1 MRFLQQSSQA
11 IGYFWG
17 VLGTCLGS
25 LLISPLR
32 NLVDLSNVA
41 LLYVLA
47 VVVMAVSFGRG
58 PAVVTAL
65 LASLCYA
72 YFFVPPH
79 FSLAITEG
87 QYLLAAI
94 IMLVVALVVSHLTS
108 RLKQHADFTSRK
120 SVESTKLYEL
130 TQELAGATSPDA
142 VIELTT
148 GFLAASF
155 GARQVRVYFPGEF
168 ESASGPASPALL
180 KQCIERHELLSRP
193 TSQGRFY
200 ALIPLA
206 AASSSQGVL
215 GFEVESST
223 LGSQDAVEHIETVA
237 SIVAV
242 ALERSYFAEKARQ
255 TEIKHAAEALRS
267 SILSAL
273 SHDLRTPLTAL
284 VGMAETIA
292 MGKVPVDKQQQTLEA
307 IRNQAVSISQQMT
320 NLLEMAKLSAGKF
333 KLNQAWQPVEE
344 VIGATLQQVA
354 TQWKNR
360 TVTVDLARDLP
371 PINIDAVL
379 IERVLWNLVE
389 NAIKYS
395 PADTPVEMLVKRV
408 DAEMEIAI
416 CDSGTGIASDNT
428 ETLFELFQRGKTESE
443 IPGVGLGLSIAKTI
457 VEAHGGTITARNRDG
472 CGSCFRV
479 RLPLGNPPCFE
490 EMDGPA

>member
-1 MRFLQQSSQA
+1 MKFSRQSTPS
-11 IGYFWG
+11 IGYLWAF
-17 VLGTCLGS
+17 LGTCLGNLS
-25 LLISPLR
+25 LSPLR
-32 NLVDLSNVA
+32 NLLDLSNVA
-41 LLYVLA
+41 LLNVLA
-47 VVVMAVSFGRG
+47 VVVMAVSHGRG

-87 QYLLAAI
+87 QYLLAAC
-94 IMLVVALVVSHLTS
+94 IMLVVAGIVSHLTS
-108 RLKQHADFTSRK
+108 RLKQHADFASRK
-120 SVESTKLYEL
+120 SIESSKLYEL
-130 TQELAGATSPDA
+130 TQELAGARTPDA
-142 VIELTT
+142 VIELASR
-148 GFLAASF
+148 FLAASF
-155 GARQVRVYFPGEF
+155 QAQQVRVYLPGHF

-180 KQCIERHELLSRP
+180 HECIERQELLSCP
-193 TSQGRFY
+193 TGRGNFC
-200 ALIPLA
+200 ALIPLTA
-206 AASSSQGVL
+206 GSGNQGIL

-237 SIVAV
+237 SVVAV

-255 TEIKHAAEALRS
+255 TEIKHAAEALRN

-292 MGKVPVDKQQQTLEA
+292 MGKVPAERQKQTLEA

-320 NLLEMAKLSAGKF
+320 NLLDMAKLSAGKF
-333 KLNQAWQPVEE
+333 ELSRAWQPVEE
-344 VIGATLQQVA
+344 VIGATLQQVR
-354 TQWKNR
+354 TQWQTR
-360 TVTVDLARDLP
+360 EITVSLAKDLP

-395 PADTPVEMLVKRV
+395 PADAPVEMIVRRV
-408 DAEMEIAI
+408 DEHMEISV
-416 CDSGTGIASDNT
+416 CDAGPGLSSENSDK
-428 ETLFELFQRGKTESE
+428 LFDLFQRGKTESE

-457 VEAHGGTITARNRDG
+457 VEAHGGTIIAENRG
-472 CGSCFRV
+472 ACGSCFRI
-479 RLPLGNPPCFE
+479 RLPLGNPPCFD
-490 EMDGPA
+490 EMDGQA